1 MKKSGLALA
10 VASLTLAAHPL
21 MARAAES
28 AEGGAKKPGLLDF
41 DPFSIA
47 WVLIIFIFL
56 VVILYKAAW
65 KNVLAGLT
73 AREQRIRND
82 IAQAEEARRK
92 AEETLVKY
100 NKQLADT
107 EASVRD
113 LLDKV
118 RVDAEQIAN
127 GVRARA
133 QEDAQGIREKAEQDI
148 ERAKNDA
155 IAQIY
160 DQAAVLATTVAE
172 KSSAGTSI
180 PTTSATW
187 SLGASTSCSQ
197 LTDVVLGPLSLASG
211 KEPAL
216 P

>member
-1 MKKSGLALA
+1 MKKSVLALA
-10 VASLTLAAHPL
+10 FASLALAAHPL
-21 MARAAES
+21 AARAADS
-28 AEGGAKKPGLLDF
+28 VEGGAAKPGLLDF
-41 DPFSIA
+41 DPVSIA
-47 WVLIIFIFL
+47 WVLIIFIIL
-56 VVILYKAAW
+56 LVILYKAAW

-92 AEETLVKY
+92 AEETLAKY

-113 LLDKV
+113 LLDKA
-118 RVDAEQIAN
+118 RLDAEQIAN

-148 ERAKNDA
+148 ERAKKDA

-160 DQAAVLATTVAE
+160 DQAAVLATNVAE
-172 KSSAGTSI
+172 KILRRNLNPDDQRDLVTRSLDQLQ
-180 PTTSATW
+180 
-187 SLGASTSCSQ
+187 SLGNN
-197 LTDVVLGPLSLASG
+197 
-211 KEPAL
+211 
-216 P
+216 